1 MVEAHLRPIG
11 FSSGALAKGDY
22 KRGIALQREYPTLTA
37 LEISALR
44 EPELEPLVEAAA
56 TIDVDQFA
64 YISFHAPSAFSSLSE
79 DDVVAHLERLPEGW
93 PVVVHPD
100 LIHNALVW
108 QRLGSRLCLENMDLR
123 KRTGRTVDEMRA
135 AFDLLPDA
143 GFCLDLGHAR
153 QVDPTMGLAIEMLRE
168 FGNRLRQ
175 LHVSEV
181 GTFGEHRR
189 ISYLA
194 RGAFARV
201 VSFLPSD
208 VPVILE
214 SIVTS
219 SEMQAEVDTAR
230 ELFVA

>member
-1 MVEAHLRPIG
+1 MRPIG

-22 KRGIALQREYPTLTA
+22 QRGIALQREDPTLTA

-44 EPELEPLVEAAA
+44 EPELEPLVRAAA
-56 TIDVDQFA
+56 TIDVDQFT
-64 YISFHAPSAFSSLSE
+64 YVSFHAPSAFTSLSE
-79 DDVVAHLERLPEGW
+79 KEVVQYLERLPDSW

-100 LIHNALVW
+100 LIDDVEVW
-108 QRLGSRLCLENMDLR
+108 RHLGSRLCLENMDLR
-123 KRTGRTVDEMRA
+123 KRTGRTVEEMRA
-135 AFDLLPDA
+135 AFEALPAA

-153 QVDPTMGLAIEMLRE
+153 QVDPTMGLAVEMLQE

-181 GTFGEHRR
+181 GTFGDHRR
-189 ISYLA
+189 IGYLA

-201 VSFLPSD
+201 VSFLPPD

-214 SIVTS
+214 SLVTS
-219 SEMQAEVDTAR
+219 SEMQAEVETAR
-230 ELFVA
+230 ELFAA